1 MPEEES
7 SPGRCALCGDE
18 EPVIAMI
25 VRAAGKE
32 RRISVCASCHLDLRR
47 AEPEEDEPS
56 TVT

>member
-1 MPEEES
+1 MSDEETS
-7 SPGRCALCGDE
+7 TGRCALCGDE
-18 EPVIAMI
+18 EPVISMI

-32 RRISVCASCHLDLRR
+32 RRIAVCASCHLDLRR